1 MHYLQTMCCSGVTLP
16 RRKVVAVIHARMGS
30 SRFPG
35 KMLATL
41 GHAPVLEWV
50 IRRTLKTESVDAFVL
65 ATSDLHQDDVLATLG
80 KQLEIPVFRGSLD
93 DVLTRV
99 VDAAEEFQAD
109 AVLRICADNPFVDP
123 AVLTLLV
130 TAFRKN
136 WSDYAFN
143 HRPAFGLD
151 VADGFG
157 GEIFDLGALAGVR
170 TRFDNPRYR
179 EHLTS
184 PFWDHPE
191 IFSIQAIAC
200 PNSLRRP
207 ELRFDVDTP
216 GDLEFLNSLVLRGQL
231 TFDSSAEEIIRCADE

>member
-1 MHYLQTMCCSGVTLP
+1 MYCSGVTLP

-41 GHAPVLEWV
+41 GNAPVLEWV
-50 IRRTLKTESVDAFVL
+50 IRRTLNTASVDAFVL
-65 ATSDLHQDDVLATLG
+65 ATSNLHQDDVLASLG
-80 KQLEIPVFRGSLD
+80 ERLEIPIFRGSLD

-99 VDAAEEFQAD
+99 VNAAEEFQAD

-130 TAFRKN
+130 TAFREN

-157 GEIFDLGALAGVR
+157 GEIFDFAALAGVR
-170 TRFDNPRYR
+170 TRFTNPRYR

-191 IFSIQAIAC
+191 LFSIRAIAC
-200 PNSLRRP
+200 PSPLSRP

-216 GDLEFLNSLVLRGQL
+216 SDLEFLNSLVLRGRL
-231 TFDSSAEEIIRCADE
+231 TFDSPAEEILRCADA

>member
-1 MHYLQTMCCSGVTLP
+1 MYCSGATLP

-35 KMLATL
+35 KMLAPL
-41 GHAPVLEWV
+41 GQAPILEWV
-50 IRRTLKTESVDAFVL
+50 VRRTLKAESVDSFVL
-65 ATSDLHQDDVLATLG
+65 ATSELQQDDVLITLG
-80 KQLEIPVFRGSLD
+80 EQLGIPTFRGSLD

-99 VDAAEEFQAD
+99 LDAAELYRAD

-123 AVLTLLV
+123 SLLTTLV
-130 TAFRKN
+130 KAFRNN

-143 HRPAFGLD
+143 HRPAFGLE

-157 GEIFDLGALAGVR
+157 GEIFDFAALAAVK
-170 TRFDNPRYR
+170 TRFGDSKYR

-191 IFSIQAIAC
+191 TYSIRAIES
-200 PNSLRRP
+200 PNVLRRP

-216 GDLEFLNSLVLRGQL
+216 GDLVFLNSLVSRGCL
-231 TFDSSAEEIIRCADE
+231 NFESSAEEVVRCADE